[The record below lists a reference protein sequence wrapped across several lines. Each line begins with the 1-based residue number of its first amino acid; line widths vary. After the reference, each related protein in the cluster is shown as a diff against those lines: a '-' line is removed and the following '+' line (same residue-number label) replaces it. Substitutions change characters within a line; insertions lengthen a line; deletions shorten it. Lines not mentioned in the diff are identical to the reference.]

1 MSAWLTVVSFSLT
14 ALMCIASALVAAR
27 RVIAADPAEVF

>member
-1 MSAWLTVVSFSLT
+1 MSAGLTAISFLLT